1 MVIAVDLGCYRGSYA
16 PTKTIITAHS
26 FLNLARSLMSNAMEA
41 INNRLKQL
49 EDIETRLYLGQEA
62 TMQRSARED
71 RQLQLK
77 RQEEHR
83 DFLEALRER
92 DQEEDELR
100 RRRRILSRSSFG
112 HLAVGSRDDE
122 SQASTD
128 VENWSVTRSET
139 KVKRSASKIVPRSS
153 SGRKDYGLPTARDS

>member
-1 MVIAVDLGCYRGSYA
+1 MR
-16 PTKTIITAHS
+16 
-26 FLNLARSLMSNAMEA
+26 
-41 INNRLKQL
+41 
-49 EDIETRLYLGQEA
+49 RLYLGQEA
-62 TMQRSARED
+62 TTQRSARED

-128 VENWSVTRSET
+128 VENWPVTRSET
-139 KVKRSASKIVPRSS
+139 KVKRSASKIVPSSS

>member
-1 MVIAVDLGCYRGSYA
+1 MPKLTDQ
-16 PTKTIITAHS
+16 
-26 FLNLARSLMSNAMEA
+26 NLARSLMSNAMEA

-92 DQEEDELR
+92 DQEEDVSTLRSPTRRSRVKGSAQELR